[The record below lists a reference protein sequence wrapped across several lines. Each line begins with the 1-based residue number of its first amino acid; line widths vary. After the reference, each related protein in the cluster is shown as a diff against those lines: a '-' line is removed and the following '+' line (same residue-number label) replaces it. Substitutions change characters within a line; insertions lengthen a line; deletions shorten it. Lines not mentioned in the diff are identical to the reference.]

1 MLPIDRM
8 TLRERVWDQARAL
21 GYGLIVAML
30 WLVLVAGLARAGAT
44 VDELIEPAT
53 GTAIV
58 VGLDTPTDI
67 VGLVREIHGAAVEGD
82 WRVVAG
88 LVLLV
93 LMVAVRRF
101 GSRLPGR
108 VGAFLGSPLGG
119 AIALC
124 GLAAVEVVG
133 SALVGGAPLTFDLA
147 LRVVENGAMAAGI
160 WHVAA
165 KPAGKR
171 LQIRRAART
180 AAKLAA
186 P

>member
-67 VGLVREIHGAAVEGD
+67 VGFVREIHGAAVEGD

-108 VGAFLGSPLGG
+108 VGAFLGSHLGG

-124 GLAAVEVVG
+124 GL
-133 SALVGGAPLTFDLA
+133 TFDVA